1 MIPYLAL
8 LMLLLLPAFDQYDRG
23 RQTDGRT
30 DGWSQAAIDSA
41 NTLKPLSSNP
51 VGSKLRTG
59 DAGIIATPTPAQ
71 LVRDSHDSSCTAG
84 QGRVLLAP
92 QPRRPSTCG
101 VPAHTTTV
109 QQRNGVP
116 FLAASRL

>member
-1 MIPYLAL
+1 VIPYLAL
-8 LMLLLLPAFDQYDRG
+8 LLLLLPAFDQYDRG
-23 RQTDGRT
+23 RRT
-30 DGWSQAAIDSA
+30 DGAGPRRAIDSA

-71 LVRDSHDSSCTAG
+71 LVRDSHDSSCTAD

-101 VPAHTTTV
+101 VRAHTTTV